1 MKHSLGTL
9 ALIAILLPNPSYA
22 QAGPPTTADAAQA
35 LESSGKRGEALEAY
49 RQILKE
55 NPSSFD
61 AEIGI
66 GRVLDLDGKYA
77 EARQHLQKAVELAS
91 DDDKNAALATLAQ
104 SYVFEG
110 KASDAAKY
118 YEQAFN
124 RQISAGALDAAAG
137 TANAIGR
144 VYLETGDVANA
155 EKWYRTGYDTIRKMK
170 TQTPEQTDLWE
181 MRWEHAQ
188 ARIAARRKQ
197 FDVAHQHLE
206 TVRTI
211 VGRGRLA
218 DNQQAQ
224 SPYLAGYVAFYEG
237 KPDDAI
243 AELAKASQED
253 PFVLSLLAQAYEQK
267 KDQEKA
273 RSLYTRI
280 LAMPDHSLQAAFARP
295 LAQRRVK

>member
-1 MKHSLGTL
+1 MRHSFAML
-9 ALIAILLPNPSYA
+9 ALVAILV
-22 QAGPPTTADAAQA
+22 PTAAYSQTQTGNAADAARA
-35 LESSGKRGEALEAY
+35 LESSGKRREALEAY
-49 RQILKE
+49 RKILSE

-66 GRVLDLDGKYA
+66 GRALDLDGKYA

-110 KASDAAKY
+110 KASDAAKH
-118 YEQAFN
+118 YEQALD
-124 RQISAGALDAAAG
+124 RQIAAGALDAAAG
-137 TANAIGR
+137 TANAMGR
-144 VYLETGDVANA
+144 VYLETGDIANA

-197 FDVAHQHLE
+197 FDLAHQHLD
-206 TVRTI
+206 TVRAI

-218 DNQQAQ
+218 ENQQVQ

-237 KPDDAI
+237 KPDAAI
-243 AELAKASQED
+243 VELAKASQED

-267 KDQEKA
+267 KDREKA
-273 RSLYTRI
+273 RSLYSKI
-280 LAMPDHSLQAAFARP
+280 LAMSDHSLQVAFARP
-295 LAQRRVK
+295 LAQRRLK